1 MYQSKLRIVWAK
13 VYAALGVEDGWDLL
27 ASLSISIGLSLLVLG
42 WLVTPNVPMLRAD
55 EVPLNN
61 LCIRLLCTKP
71 ECYEAPQ
78 RGYLCSE
85 APRNACAEISDPINC
100 PDCVC
105 RPDPYQIDPCACEA
119 PPARLPPPP
128 PIASAIPRVG
138 R

>member
-1 MYQSKLRIVWAK
+1 MYQSKLRMVWAK

-42 WLVTPNVPMLRAD
+42 WLAMPNVPMLRAD
-55 EVPLNN
+55 VVPPNN
-61 LCIRLLCTKP
+61 RCSRFLCTKP

-85 APRNACAEISDPINC
+85 APRDACAEISDLINC
-100 PDCVC
+100 ADCVC
-105 RPDPYQIDPCACEA
+105 MPDPYQIDPCACEA
-119 PPARLPPPP
+119 PPP
-128 PIASAIPRVG
+128 PIASATPGVG